1 MDLSIYFEPID
12 INYFNFTKRSNRKS
26 FGNVIR
32 KFTTE
37 SYFPDLEQVH
47 LAIVGVGEERGQVNN
62 EGCSQGIDYIRN
74 YLYELFPGAYQPHIV
89 DLGNLK
95 IGHHVGD
102 TYYALTAVCSEL
114 LDQKIIPI
122 IIGGSQD
129 LTYANYRAYE
139 DLGQIINI
147 VAVDNQFDLGEN
159 DEELTSQSYLSKIIL
174 HQPNFLFNY
183 TNLGYQTY
191 FVDQD
196 AIKLMNNLFFDTYR
210 LGNVRANMRDVEPMV
225 RNADM
230 MSIDISAI
238 RQTDAPGNNNVTPN
252 GFYGEE
258 MCQISRYAGLS
269 DKLTSIGF
277 YEYNPMLDKNGQ
289 TAHLIAQMI
298 WYFIDGYYNRLHD
311 FPIDKTSDDYKK
323 FMVKLSNQREELV
336 FFKSRKSDRWW
347 MEVGCSATVKA
358 KYERHYLVPCSY
370 EDYEKALEDDV
381 PERWV
386 QAYQK
391 LM

>member
-1 MDLSIYFEPID
+1 MDLSIYFEPLHVED
-12 INYFNFTKRSNRKS
+12 FRYNKKANRKA
-26 FGNVIR
+26 FGDIIQ
-32 KFTTE
+32 KYQDE
-37 SYFPDLEQVH
+37 GHFPSLKGVS
-47 LAIVGVGEERGQVNN
+47 LALIGVGEERAHVNN
-62 EGCSQGIDYIRN
+62 QGCGEGVDVIRDYF
-74 YLYELFPGAYQPHIV
+74 YDLFPGSYQPRIA

-95 IGHHVGD
+95 RGHHISD

-122 IIGGSQD
+122 IIGGTQD

-159 DEELTSQSYLSKIIL
+159 DEELNSRSYLSKIIL

-196 AIKLMNNLFFDTYR
+196 AVKLMNNLFFDTYR
-210 LGNVRANMRDVEPMV
+210 LGNVRANMQDVEPMV
-225 RNADM
+225 RNADL

-238 RQTDAPGNNNVTPN
+238 RQTDAPGNRNATPN

-258 MCQISRYAGLS
+258 MCQITRYAGLS
-269 DKLTSIGF
+269 DKLSSIGF
-277 YEYNPMLDKNGQ
+277 YEYNPAMDKGGQ

-298 WYFIDGYYNRLHD
+298 WYFIDGYHNRMND
-311 FPIDKTSDDYKK
+311 YPIDKKSDDYNK
-323 FMVKLSNQREELV
+323 FMVKLSNQREELI
-336 FFKSRKSDRWW
+336 FFKSKKSDRWW
-347 MEVGCSATVKA
+347 MEVDCVATVKA
-358 KYERHYLVPCSY
+358 KYERHYLVPCSHD
-370 EDYEKALEDDV
+370 DYEKALEDDV

>member
-12 INYFNFTKRSNRKS
+12 ISNFNFTKRNSRKS
-26 FGNVIR
+26 FGNIIR
-32 KFTTE
+32 EYTTD
-37 SYFPDLEQVH
+37 SSFPDMAQVN
-47 LAIVGVGEERGQVNN
+47 LAIIGVGEERGQVNN
-62 EGCSQGIDYIRN
+62 EGCGQGVDYIRN
-74 YLYELFPGAYQPHIV
+74 YLYDLFPGTYQPHIA

-95 IGHHVGD
+95 LGHNIGD
-102 TYYALTAVCSEL
+102 TYFALTVVCSDL

-210 LGNVRANMRDVEPMV
+210 LGNVRANMQDVEPMV

-230 MSIDISAI
+230 MSVDISAI

-258 MCQISRYAGLS
+258 MCQITRYAGLS
-269 DKLTSIGF
+269 DKLSSIGF

-311 FPIDKTSDDYKK
+311 FPIDKKSDEYKK

-347 MEVGCSATVKA
+347 MEVDCAATVKA

-370 EDYEKALEDDV
+370 DDYEKALEDDV

-386 QAYQK
+386 QAFQK

>member
-1 MDLSIYFEPID
+1 MDLSIYFSPLDTDDFEY
-12 INYFNFTKRSNRKS
+12 NLSQKS
-26 FGNVIR
+26 FGNIIQ
-32 KFTTE
+32 KYTNLDF
-37 SYFPDLEQVH
+37 FPNLDGIS
-47 LAIVGVGEERGQVNN
+47 LAIIGIEEERATFNNKGCGQGVGA
-62 EGCSQGIDYIRN
+62 IRN
-74 YLYELFPGAYQPHIV
+74 YFYKLFPGSYNAQIA
-89 DLGNLK
+89 DLGNIQL
-95 IGHHVGD
+95 GHGIKD

-147 VAVDNQFDLGEN
+147 VSVDNQFDLGEN
-159 DEELTSQSYLSKIIL
+159 DEELHARSYLSKIIL

-196 AIKLMNNLFFDTYR
+196 AIKLMNNLYFDTYR
-210 LGNVRANMRDVEPMV
+210 LGNVRANMQNVEPMV

-238 RQTDAPGNNNVTPN
+238 RQTDAPGNNNTTPN
-252 GFYGEE
+252 GFLGEE
-258 MCQISRYAGLS
+258 MCQITRYAGLS
-269 DKLTSIGF
+269 DKLSSIGF
-277 YEYNPMLDKNGQ
+277 YEYNPKYDNNGQ

-298 WYFIDGYYNRLHD
+298 WYFIDGYYNRMQD
-311 FPIDKTSDDYKK
+311 FPIDKQSNEYNK
-323 FMVKLSNQREELV
+323 FMVKLSNQREELI
-336 FFKSRKSDRWW
+336 FFKSKKSNRWW
-347 MEVGCSATVKA
+347 MEVECAATVKA

-370 EDYEKALEDDV
+370 EDYEQALEDDI
-381 PERWV
+381 PDRWL

>member
-1 MDLSIYFEPID
+1 MDLSTYFEPID
-12 INYFNFTKRSNRKS
+12 INDFNFSRRNSRKS
-26 FGNVIR
+26 LGHIMR
-32 KFTTE
+32 KYTTD
-37 SYFPDLEQVH
+37 SYFPDMDQVH
-47 LAIVGVGEERGQVNN
+47 LAIIGVGEERGQVNN
-62 EGCSQGIDYIRN
+62 DGCGQGVDYIRN
-74 YLYELFPGAYQPHIV
+74 YLYDLFPGSYQPHIA

-95 IGHHVGD
+95 LGHNIGD
-102 TYYALTAVCSEL
+102 TYFALTAVCSDL

-196 AIKLMNNLFFDTYR
+196 AIRLMNNLFFDTYR
-210 LGNVRANMRDVEPMV
+210 LGNVRANMQDVEPMV

-230 MSIDISAI
+230 MSVDISAI

-258 MCQISRYAGLS
+258 MCQITRYAGLS
-269 DKLTSIGF
+269 DKLSSIGF

-311 FPIDKTSDDYKK
+311 FPIDKKSNNYKK

-347 MEVGCSATVKA
+347 MEVDCAATIKA

-370 EDYEKALEDDV
+370 DDYEKALEDDV

-386 QAYQK
+386 QAFQK

>member
-1 MDLSIYFEPID
+1 MDLSIYFDPIQID
-12 INYFNFTKRSNRKS
+12 DFRYAARENQKT
-26 FGNVIR
+26 FGARIV
-32 KFTTE
+32 TYSTGG
-37 SYFPDLEQVH
+37 YFPDLDGIQ
-47 LAIVGVGEERGQVNN
+47 LAIIGVGEERSNVNN
-62 EGCSQGIDYIRN
+62 NGCGDGVDVIRDYF
-74 YLYELFPGAYQPHIV
+74 YDLFPGGYQPKIV

-95 IGHHVGD
+95 MGHQIND

-114 LDQKIIPI
+114 LDQKIVPI
-122 IIGGSQD
+122 IIGGSHD

-147 VAVDNQFDLGEN
+147 VSVDNQFDLGEN
-159 DEELTSQSYLSKIIL
+159 DEELTSRSYLSKIIL

-210 LGNVRANMRDVEPMV
+210 LGNVRANMEDVEPMV

-230 MSIDISAI
+230 VSIDISAT
-238 RQTDAPGNNNVTPN
+238 RQTDAPGNRNATPN

-258 MCQISRYAGLS
+258 MCQIARYAGLS
-269 DKLTSIGF
+269 DKLSSIGF
-277 YEYNPMLDKNGQ
+277 YEYNPSMDKNGQ
-289 TAHLIAQMI
+289 TAHLVAQMI
-298 WYFIDGYYNRLHD
+298 WYFIDGFYNRMND
-311 FPIDKTSDDYKK
+311 YPIDKKSAEYNK

-336 FFKSRKSDRWW
+336 FFKSKKSDRWW
-347 MEVGCSATVKA
+347 MEVDCATTVKA

>member
-1 MDLSIYFEPID
+1 MDLSIYFDPID
-12 INYFNFTKRSNRKS
+12 VNDFRYAKKGNQKS
-26 FGNVIR
+26 LGARIIKNQSVNL
-32 KFTTE
+32 
-37 SYFPDLEQVH
+37 FPNLTGVDLA
-47 LAIVGVGEERGQVNN
+47 LIGVGEERAQINN
-62 EGCSQGIDYIRN
+62 EGCGEGVDIIRDYF
-74 YLYELFPGAYQPHIV
+74 YDLYPGGYQPRIA

-95 IGHHVGD
+95 KGHNIND
-102 TYYALTAVCSEL
+102 TYFALTAVCSEL
-114 LDQKIIPI
+114 LDQNIIPI

-147 VAVDNQFDLGEN
+147 VSVDNQFDLGE
-159 DEELTSQSYLSKIIL
+159 DEEDLNARSYLSKIIL
-174 HQPNFLFNY
+174 HQPNFLFNF

-191 FVDQD
+191 FADQD

-210 LGNVRANMRDVEPMV
+210 LGNVRANMEGVEPLV

-238 RQTDAPGNNNVTPN
+238 RQTDAPGNNNTTPN

-258 MCQISRYAGLS
+258 MCQITRYAGLS
-269 DKLTSIGF
+269 DKMSSIGF
-277 YEYNPMLDKNGQ
+277 YEYNPSLDNNGQ
-289 TAHLIAQMI
+289 TAHLIAQMM
-298 WYFIDGYYNRLHD
+298 WYFIDGYYNRMHD
-311 FPIDKTSDDYKK
+311 YPIDKKSNNYNK
-323 FMVKLSNQREELV
+323 FMVKLSHQREEMV
-336 FFKSRKSDRWW
+336 FFKSKKSDRWW
-347 MEVGCSATVKA
+347 MEVECAATVKA
-358 KYERHYLVPCSY
+358 KYERHYLVPCSSQ
-370 EDYEKALEDDV
+370 DYEKALEDDV